1 MRAQLVHVLSDPNYA
16 AGLSDCSK
24 SGSERKSDLFVHILC
39 PDPDAVVFRIAAGG
53 GESVFIR
60 REGKHNGISEGFLR
74 EGEGELR
81 PPFVFSRDGQIGAED
96 ILPGVIHG
104 ARAFRGDL
112 PVSEGA
118 ADQEA

>member
-60 REGKHNGISEGFLR
+60 REGKLLGNNMFALFGHLGTPSL
-74 EGEGELR
+74 
-81 PPFVFSRDGQIGAED
+81 DK
-96 ILPGVIHG
+96 
-104 ARAFRGDL
+104 ARTPVLGDL
-112 PVSEGA
+112 PRGGTA
-118 ADQEA
+118 FTLHA